1 MAQSSG
7 VKNILLSVL
16 GAAVIAGGGSY
27 ILLGASKA
35 DKEEL
40 EEHVKEP
47 AHIEQRIV
55 NERIYNRLGNLE
67 QGQQVMQQSLD
78 TLPAAIVKAL
88 EK

>member
-35 DKEEL
+35 DKGEL

-67 QGQQVMQQSLD
+67 TGQQVMQRSIEA
-78 TLPAAIVKAL
+78 LPAEVVKAL
-88 EK
+88 NK